1 MLDAGDEL
9 TDKVDILLCF
19 MLVEDLLLEPEKK
32 RVFHNSCTYLSLPK
46 NDLTGKHS
54 RK

>member
-1 MLDAGDEL
+1 MLDAGDGL
-9 TDKVDILLCF
+9 TDKVDIFLFF
-19 MLVEDLLLEPEKK
+19 MLIEDLLLEPEKK
-32 RVFHNSCTYLSLPK
+32 RVFHNSYTYLNFPK